1 MKRANVLLALG
12 SVATLLA
19 CGDLDD
25 ADKLPLAV
33 IQGQLSTSNDGVR
46 PASDVRVAVVWSSSA
61 TGFRTSVDVR
71 ASPVFPSKFRLEL
84 SDPPPAAVM
93 VRPSDGPSPAPTEDN
108 TNPNPPT
115 RPKTTHATSSVAYA
129 IGSVVAY
136 EDLDGDGQLGLIDA
150 DTPPTDRVLGA
161 NEELVI
167 VYVEGDP
174 AGLGAT
180 DGSTKPVRGYNLLR
194 QPRCAPS
201 KRGPVTCAEPVWLPI
216 TTLYELPLTADPRLA
231 EQMCRSAG
239 GQSHAS
245 ANKRLPPKP
254 APGPDGWPAR
264 DDASVACSADGNSYK
279 YFRCSSTSI
288 GLCKG
293 TSETCMEETW
303 TLPTTPAPAEWPCD
317 VK

>member
-12 SVATLLA
+12 SVAALLA

-25 ADKLPLAV
+25 ADKAPLAV
-33 IQGQLSTSNDGVR
+33 IEGQLSTSNDVVR
-46 PASDVRVAVVWSSSA
+46 PVSNVRVAVVWSSST

-93 VRPSDGPSPAPTEDN
+93 VRPSDTPSPAPTVDN
-108 TNPNPPT
+108 TNPNPPS
-115 RPKTTHATSSVAYA
+115 RPTTTHTTSSVAYA
-129 IGSVVAY
+129 IGTVVAY

-161 NEELVI
+161 NDELVI

-174 AGLGAT
+174 AGLG
-180 DGSTKPVRGYNLLR
+180 GPGRGYNLMR
-194 QPRCAPS
+194 QSRCARSIRDQP
-201 KRGPVTCAEPVWLPI
+201 GTCADPVWLPI
-216 TTLYELPLTADPRLA
+216 STLYELPLTADPQLA
-231 EQMCRSAG
+231 EQMCRSAS
-239 GQSHAS
+239 GQSHVS
-245 ANKRLPPKP
+245 ANRRLPPKP

-264 DDASVACSADGNSYK
+264 DDASVACSENGDSYVH
-279 YFRCSSTSI
+279 FRCSSTSI

-293 TSETCMEETW
+293 TSETCVEETW

-317 VK
+317 VE